1 MINILNSD
9 YYCWLSIMELLPKIV
24 NETKG
29 SFYLER
35 STKQLNRFDQNIK
48 PIGVPRFST
57 VGARLSALY
66 PVADSFGKGYAP
78 AGMRALAMASNSSSV
93 DAMMSMASPSGCG
106 TS

>member
-1 MINILNSD
+1 
-9 YYCWLSIMELLPKIV
+9 MELLPEIV

-29 SFYLER
+29 SFYLEWVA
-35 STKQLNRFDQNIK
+35 KQLNEFYQNIK

-57 VGARLSALY
+57 AEARLSALY
-66 PVADSFGKGYAP
+66 PVAESFERGYAP

-93 DAMMSMASPSGCG
+93 DVMMSMASPSGCG

>member
-1 MINILNSD
+1 MMNILNSD
-9 YYCWLSIMELLPKIV
+9 YYCWLSIMELLPEIV

-29 SFYLER
+29 SFYIEWVA
-35 STKQLNRFDQNIK
+35 KQLNEFDQNIK
-48 PIGVPRFST
+48 PIGVLRFST

-66 PVADSFGKGYAP
+66 PVAESFGRGYAP

-106 TS
+106 TL